1 MRQWPHSPETDAQIN
16 PLVGVRTGAIAD
28 LGQRHFQ
35 HTLHHTGYHLLPAAS
50 RLLFITGPLCES
62 VICLSAALT
71 RRVAQIR
78 ACILPRLS
86 SHDMAFEMTLSVNT
100 ANTYRNHAFHR
111 LSIHFRN
118 MLFAQV
124 LTSTQ
129 RVAAC

>member
-62 VICLSAALT
+62 VSFLLAILT
-71 RRVAQIR
+71 RRVAQVC
-78 ACILPRLS
+78 ACILQGLS
-86 SHDMAFEMTLSVNT
+86 FDGMAVEISLSVHAAT
-100 ANTYRNHAFHR
+100 PYRNHAFH
-111 LSIHFRN
+111 SIGIHFRN
-118 MLFAQV
+118 VLFAQV